1 MAVETIVAVFDTD
14 EQAQGAI
21 RDLESEGIPSGSIGH
36 VEREGGSVAS
46 TRSEPSFWQ
55 RLFGTESYE
64 DDTTVYDR
72 SVEGGSTVV
81 TVRVDTDRADDV
93 IRILEKHHPV
103 DMDERARSYGQGASS
118 QVGMDAS
125 TASTLRSRDTA
136 GTSVA
141 GVPGLGAGATRDAQA
156 VGRGATDRAT
166 TGRQAATAR
175 TERDALATGT
185 GDRSGRDR
193 EEVIPLAAE
202 SLQVGKRAVQRGTT
216 RIRRY
221 VVERPVEEQVALRR
235 ETVEVE
241 RRPVTGRSGSVAPDA
256 FTERTVTMT
265 ETEEQAVVGKTAR
278 IAEEV
283 VVHKE
288 AHERLETVHDT
299 VRREE
304 IEVVRPE
311 GTEDRPAH
319 LTDRAATDRV
329 TDTDRAS
336 HRAGTSD
343 ATGNPGGSIE
353 AGAGVPSQRERPFD
367 DPAGTTKPNT

>member
-1 MAVETIVAVFDTD
+1 MAIETIVAVFDSQ
-14 EQAQGAI
+14 EQAQAAV
-21 RDLESEGIPSGSIGH
+21 RDLESEGIPSGSIGR
-36 VEREGGSVAS
+36 VEREGEAGTR

-64 DDTTVYDR
+64 DDATVYDR
-72 SVEGGSTVV
+72 SVESGSTVV
-81 TVRVDTDRADDV
+81 TVRADSDRADDV

-118 QVGMDAS
+118 QVGMDTS
-125 TASTLRSRDTA
+125 TASSLSSRDTA
-136 GTSVA
+136 RTTTA
-141 GVPGLGAGATRDAQA
+141 TTKTGVPGLGATDRDAVA
-156 VGRGATDRAT
+156 GV
-166 TGRQAATAR
+166 TGNLSR
-175 TERDALATGT
+175 
-185 GDRSGRDR
+185 RDR
-193 EEVIPLAAE
+193 EEVIPLAE
-202 SLQVGKRAVQRGTT
+202 EQLQVGKRAVQRGTT

-221 VVERPVEEQVALRR
+221 VVERPVEEQVSLRS

-283 VVHKE
+283 VVHKV

-304 IEVVRPE
+304 VEVVRPE
-311 GTEDRPAH
+311 GTEDRSTH
-319 LTDRAATDRV
+319 LTDRAATDRI
-329 TDTDRAS
+329 TETDRAS
-336 HRAGTSD
+336 QRATDLDRASGRTGTSD
-343 ATGNPGGSIE
+343 ATGNPGASIE

-367 DPAGTTKPNT
+367 DPAGTTKPNV